1 MNEQTQNLL
10 TLLREVPL
18 FSGLSLEEMER
29 LSEEFVMV
37 ELPKGENLYQ
47 RGEETDGLF
56 VVSSG
61 QIELLDEYGKPLE
74 VLKRAETL
82 GMEALNYVPLRQETA
97 TALTYASAFFLPNRQ
112 VRILYAEVPAFRE
125 TASVLFNSRRLA
137 SNIPMI

>member
-82 GMEALNYVPLRQETA
+82 GMEALNYV
-97 TALTYASAFFLPNRQ
+97 
-112 VRILYAEVPAFRE
+112 
-125 TASVLFNSRRLA
+125 
-137 SNIPMI
+137 